1 MSLSCTLVPAPSFG
15 VEPMR
20 ILTCPARTFANSSA
34 FFASVLYSWIK
45 AISSFGIPLAA
56 SLFRTSSYTLK
67 VPSPLGVDRSQK
79 TSWVVRSAF
88 PSSHTSVSFQG
99 ASFIQRR
106 YGWKFG
112 LPAYLLS
119 AYVGWGRT
127 YAKKHDW
134 WDIIGGAAIGTASS
148 YIFTRPFARKHNI
161 TFSPVILSGQHPG
174 FYASIRF

>member
-1 MSLSCTLVPAPSFG
+1 MIITPVAGFAGSL
-15 VEPMR
+15 
-20 ILTCPARTFANSSA
+20 
-34 FFASVLYSWIK
+34 
-45 AISSFGIPLAA
+45 AIGDYQGTKQIIFSGAMNMA
-56 SLFRTSSYTLK
+56 MTYALK
-67 VPSPLGVDRSQK
+67 YVIRKERPDHSDHH
-79 TSWVVRSAF
+79 AF